1 MTIAPTHL
9 LDTSVYSQPL
19 KPRPLP
25 AVERHWR
32 KHGDDALAISVIC
45 EAELRFGIEKKQSAK
60 LRRDFAALLQGRL
73 ISFDVNSAIAA
84 AFAQLKAHA
93 LRAGLGSSDFD
104 LLIAATAKTHALTV
118 ATLNVRHF
126 IGLPGVAVEDWS
138 Q

>member
-1 MTIAPTHL
+1 MSMAPSHL

-19 KPRPLP
+19 KARPLP
-25 AVERHWR
+25 SVERHWR
-32 KHGDDALAISVIC
+32 RHGDEALAISVIC

-60 LRRDFAALLQGRL
+60 LRRDFATLLQGRL
-73 ISFDVNSAIAA
+73 VSFDVNMAIAA
-84 AFAQLKAHA
+84 AFGELKAQA
-93 LRAGLGSSDFD
+93 LRAGLGPSDFD

-126 IGLPGVAVEDWS
+126 IGLDGVVVEDWS

>member
-1 MTIAPTHL
+1 MTTAPSHL

-25 AVERHWR
+25 SVERHWR
-32 KHGDDALAISVIC
+32 KHGDEALAISVIS

-60 LRRDFAALLQGRL
+60 LRRDFASLLEGRL
-73 ISFDVNSAIAA
+73 VSFDVNMTIAA
-84 AFAQLKAHA
+84 AFGELKAQA
-93 LRAGLGSSDFD
+93 LRAGLAPSDSD
-104 LLIAATAKTHALTV
+104 LLIAATAKIHALTV

-126 IGLPGVAVEDWS
+126 IGLDGIVVEDWS

>member
-1 MTIAPTHL
+1 MAPSHL

-25 AVERHWR
+25 SVERHWR
-32 KHGDDALAISVIC
+32 KHGDEALAISVVC
-45 EAELRFGIEKKQSAK
+45 EAELWFGIEKRQSAK
-60 LRRDFAALLQGRL
+60 LRRDFATLLQGRL
-73 ISFDVNSAIAA
+73 VSFDVNMAIAA
-84 AFAQLKAHA
+84 AFGELKAQA
-93 LRAGLGSSDFD
+93 LRKGLAPSDFD

-126 IGLPGVAVEDWS
+126 IELDGVVVEDWS

>member
-1 MTIAPTHL
+1 MAPSHL

-25 AVERHWR
+25 SVERHWR
-32 KHGDDALAISVIC
+32 KHGDEALAISVIC

-73 ISFDVNSAIAA
+73 VSFDVNIAIAA
-84 AFAQLKAHA
+84 AFGELKAQA
-93 LRAGLGSSDFD
+93 LRKGLGPSDFD
-104 LLIAATAKTHALTV
+104 LLIAATAKTHVLTV

-126 IGLPGVAVEDWS
+126 IGLDGVVVEDWS
-138 Q
+138 R

>member
-1 MTIAPTHL
+1 MAPSHL

-25 AVERHWR
+25 SVERHWR
-32 KHGDDALAISVIC
+32 KHGDEALAVSVIC

-73 ISFDVNSAIAA
+73 VSFDVDIAIAA
-84 AFAQLKAHA
+84 AFGELKAQA
-93 LRAGLGSSDFD
+93 LRKGLGLSDFD

-126 IGLPGVAVEDWS
+126 IGLDGVVVEDWS
-138 Q
+138 R